1 MHLGVYQPQLD
12 RRLKDGTR
20 SGWTSTGPA
29 CAVRARSS
37 SRVGTGQE
45 DDAEEEEG
53 RVSRGSETP
62 LSVSDLDEFASAQGS
77 DEDAP
82 LVDANEDADSSDYNF
97 TSTIVDVVDPEADAM
112 DKEELEAKETQATGA
127 AGVAQR
133 KPLPQPPAKDGA
145 HAEDDAAVDSP
156 LTPLAVL
163 RSLKDALRSLKDALA
178 ASGWRERVS
187 HRQESGLQDGP
198 SCCSHRKARPR
209 PL

>member
-1 MHLGVYQPQLD
+1 MI
-12 RRLKDGTR
+12 R
-20 SGWTSTGPA
+20 
-29 CAVRARSS
+29 
-37 SRVGTGQE
+37 GQE

-53 RVSRGSETP
+53 RVSRETP

-82 LVDANEDADSSDYNF
+82 LVDAKEDADSSDYHF
-97 TSTIVDVVDPEADAM
+97 TSPLVDVVDLEADAM
-112 DKEELEAKETQATGA
+112 DKEELEAKETQANGA

-133 KPLPQPPAKDGA
+133 KPLPQPPAKD
-145 HAEDDAAVDSP
+145 DAAVDNP

-178 ASGWRERVS
+178 ASGWRERVP
-187 HRQESGLQDGP
+187 HRQESDLQDGP

>member
-1 MHLGVYQPQLD
+1 MALMPLVD
-12 RRLKDGTR
+12 I

-29 CAVRARSS
+29 CTVRARSS
-37 SRVGTGQE
+37 SRGGPGHE

-62 LSVSDLDEFASAQGS
+62 LSVSDWDEFVSAQGS

-82 LVDANEDADSSDYNF
+82 LVDANEDADPSEYHF
-97 TSTIVDVVDPEADAM
+97 TSPLVDVIDPQADAM
-112 DKEELEAKETQATGA
+112 EKEELEAKETQANGAAVHAQA

-133 KPLPQPPAKDGA
+133 KPLPQRPAKDGT
-145 HAEDDAAVDSP
+145 HAEDDAAVDGP

-178 ASGWRERVS
+178 ASGWRERVP
-187 HRQESGLQDGP
+187 HRQESDLQDGP

>member
-1 MHLGVYQPQLD
+1 M
-12 RRLKDGTR
+12 
-20 SGWTSTGPA
+20 
-29 CAVRARSS
+29 
-37 SRVGTGQE
+37 
-45 DDAEEEEG
+45 
-53 RVSRGSETP
+53 
-62 LSVSDLDEFASAQGS
+62 SVSDLDEFASAQGS

-82 LVDANEDADSSDYNF
+82 LVDANEDTDSSDYHF
-97 TSTIVDVVDPEADAM
+97 TSTIVDVVDPETDAM
-112 DKEELEAKETQATGA
+112 DKEELEAKETQANGAADHAQA

-133 KPLPQPPAKDGA
+133 KPLPQRPAKDGA
-145 HAEDDAAVDSP
+145 HAEDDATVDGR